1 MRKNNVSND
10 SLILPLFP
18 LKNAVLFPYLGMPL
32 AAGRPV
38 SVAAI
43 EAAVATEEKEVL
55 VVAQRDAAVQ
65 EPGRDDLFEIGTKG
79 VIRRLAPAPQGGI
92 SIFVQGIQRVRLREV
107 VQAQPF
113 VKARFE
119 PAPVALDVGDEV
131 EALERE
137 VRELGTKALALARP
151 DASDVDLSQLTG
163 GEEDRLR

>member
-43 EAAVATEEKEVL
+43 EAAVATEEKELL
-55 VVAQRDAAVQ
+55 VVAQQDAAVQ
-65 EPGRDDLFEIGTKG
+65 EPGKNDLFQVGTKA
-79 VIRRLAPAPQGGI
+79 VIRRLAPAPQGGMQ
-92 SIFVQGIQRVRLREV
+92 IFVQGIQRVRIREIV
-107 VQAQPF
+107 EVQPF
-113 VKARFE
+113 VKARFG
-119 PAPVALDVGDEV
+119 PAPVALDVGDEI

-137 VRELGTKALALARP
+137 VRELGTKVLTLARP
-151 DASDVDLSQLTG
+151 DAADLDL
-163 GEEDRLR
+163 